1 MKHII
6 TRPDKK
12 VEITLLGIG
21 EDGSRIVEQFG
32 GYCAVEHECDPG
44 RFSSLE
50 ALRATSIPDG
60 ITFEVH
66 ARPDTTLD
74 VDEAELCLDSAV
86 NRILAEEESTEEAA
100 R

>member
-6 TRPDKK
+6 TRTNKK

-32 GYCAVEHECDPG
+32 GYCAVEHECDPT

-66 ARPDTTLD
+66 ARPDTALD
-74 VDEAELCLDSAV
+74 VDEVELCLDSAV
-86 NRILAEEESTEEAA
+86 NHILAEGEEEAE